1 MGCTN
6 KVRRNKFIGYRDIYD
21 TKRDIVECKRSCKAI
36 PKIQRKKKSKRRE
49 IYRAEV
55 SIQA

>member
-6 KVRRNKFIGYRDIYD
+6 KVRRNQFIGYRDIYD
-21 TKRDIVECKRSCKAI
+21 TKRDIIECKGSCKAI
-36 PKIQRKKKSKRRE
+36 PKIRKKRKVKGERN

-55 SIQA
+55 LI

>member
-21 TKRDIVECKRSCKAI
+21 TKRDIVVCKRSCKAI
-36 PKIQRKKKSKRRE
+36 PKSKEKRKVKGERNIQS
-49 IYRAEV
+49 
-55 SIQA
+55 

>member
-6 KVRRNKFIGYRDIYD
+6 KVRKNKFIGYRDIYN
-21 TKRDIVECKRSCKAI
+21 TKRDIIECKISCKAI
-36 PKIQRKKKSKRRE
+36 PKIQRKKKSKGERY

-55 SIQA
+55 LI

>member
-6 KVRRNKFIGYRDIYD
+6 KVRKNKFIGYRDIYN
-21 TKRDIVECKRSCKAI
+21 TKMDIIECKRSCNAI
-36 PKIQRKKKSKRRE
+36 PKIQRKVKERE

-55 SIQA
+55 LI